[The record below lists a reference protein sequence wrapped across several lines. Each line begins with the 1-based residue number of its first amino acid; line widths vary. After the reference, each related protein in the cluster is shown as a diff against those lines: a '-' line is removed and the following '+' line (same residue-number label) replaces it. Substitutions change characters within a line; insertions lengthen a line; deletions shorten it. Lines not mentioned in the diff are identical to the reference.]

1 VSIRVG
7 ESWTARNGHRRWIS
21 MSLGTYLLGFGC
33 WSVLV
38 LPFAALWWL
47 VLAELWV
54 CAEALLL
61 AVTGGLVLLDLARR
75 VIRLSDVTVARL
87 RWGLFGFD
95 VKGARL

>member
-33 WSVLV
+33 WSVLA
-38 LPFAALWWL
+38 LPFACLWWV

-75 VIRLSDVTVARL
+75 VIRFSDVTVTGQ

-95 VKGARL
+95 VRGARP